1 MDPTA
6 LTQNLFDSRGILLN
20 PEGQRAHARGSPKT
34 ENKLPGQQVVKLRVQ
49 TVLERLFG
57 CWHRNVSR
65 PFTISGRTYE
75 VCLDCGKQFAYAR
88 VDFQHNALGGA

>member
-1 MDPTA
+1 ME
-6 LTQNLFDSRGILLN
+6 S
-20 PEGQRAHARGSPKT
+20 
-34 ENKLPGQQVVKLRVQ
+34 KLPGQQVVKLRVQ

-57 CWHRNVSR
+57 CWHRHVSR

-88 VDFQHNALGGA
+88 VVFSTAHRAEPDDS

>member
-1 MDPTA
+1 ME
-6 LTQNLFDSRGILLN
+6 S
-20 PEGQRAHARGSPKT
+20 
-34 ENKLPGQQVVKLRVQ
+34 KLPRQQVMKLRVQ

-88 VDFQHNALGGA
+88 VDFQHSALGGTR

>member
-1 MDPTA
+1 M
-6 LTQNLFDSRGILLN
+6 Q
-20 PEGQRAHARGSPKT
+20 EGARKRRTNCQGK
-34 ENKLPGQQVVKLRVQ
+34 QVVKFRVQ

-88 VDFQHNALGGA
+88 VDFRHNALGGTR

>member
-1 MDPTA
+1 MIASDR
-6 LTQNLFDSRGILLN
+6 RGISLN
-20 PEGQRAHARGSPKT
+20 QEGQRAQARGSPKT
-34 ENKLPGQQVVKLRVQ
+34 ENKLQGQQVVKLRVK
-49 TVLERLFG
+49 TVIEWLFG

-88 VDFQHNALGGA
+88 VDFQHSAPGGTR

>member
-1 MDPTA
+1 M
-6 LTQNLFDSRGILLN
+6 
-20 PEGQRAHARGSPKT
+20 

-75 VCLDCGKQFAYAR
+75 VCLDCGKQFAYTR
-88 VDFQHNALGGA
+88 VDFQHSAVGGTR

>member
-1 MDPTA
+1 M
-6 LTQNLFDSRGILLN
+6 
-20 PEGQRAHARGSPKT
+20 

-49 TVLERLFG
+49 TVFEWLFDR
-57 CWHRNVSR
+57 WHRNVSR

-88 VDFQHNALGGA
+88 VNFQHNVLAGTR

>member
-1 MDPTA
+1 ME
-6 LTQNLFDSRGILLN
+6 S
-20 PEGQRAHARGSPKT
+20 
-34 ENKLPGQQVVKLRVQ
+34 KLAGQQVVKLRVQ
-49 TVLERLFG
+49 TVLERVFG

-88 VDFQHNALGGA
+88 VDFQHSALGRTR

>member
-1 MDPTA
+1 M
-6 LTQNLFDSRGILLN
+6 
-20 PEGQRAHARGSPKT
+20 
-34 ENKLPGQQVVKLRVQ
+34 ENRLPGQQVVKLRVQ
-49 TVLERLFG
+49 SVLERLFG

-88 VDFQHNALGGA
+88 VDFRHSALGGTQ

>member
-1 MDPTA
+1 M
-6 LTQNLFDSRGILLN
+6 
-20 PEGQRAHARGSPKT
+20 
-34 ENKLPGQQVVKLRVQ
+34 ENKLPRQQVVKLRLQ
-49 TVLERLFG
+49 TVVERLFG

-88 VDFQHNALGGA
+88 VDFQHSALGGTR

>member
-1 MDPTA
+1 M
-6 LTQNLFDSRGILLN
+6 
-20 PEGQRAHARGSPKT
+20 
-34 ENKLPGQQVVKLRVQ
+34 ENKLPGQQVMKLRVQ

-75 VCLDCGKQFAYAR
+75 VCLDCGKQFAYVR
-88 VDFQHNALGGA
+88 VNFQHSALGGTR

>member
-1 MDPTA
+1 M
-6 LTQNLFDSRGILLN
+6 Q
-20 PEGQRAHARGSPKT
+20 EGAPKT
-34 ENKLPGQQVVKLRVQ
+34 ESKLPGQQVVKLRVQ

-88 VDFQHNALGGA
+88 VDFQHNALRGTR

>member
-1 MDPTA
+1 VRGRPT
-6 LTQNLFDSRGILLN
+6 T
-20 PEGQRAHARGSPKT
+20 T
-34 ENKLPGQQVVKLRVQ
+34 RVQ

-88 VDFQHNALGGA
+88 VDFQHSALARRNPMTP

>member
-1 MDPTA
+1 M
-6 LTQNLFDSRGILLN
+6 
-20 PEGQRAHARGSPKT
+20 
-34 ENKLPGQQVVKLRVQ
+34 ENKWSGQQVVKLRVQ
-49 TVLERLFG
+49 TVLERVFG

-88 VDFQHNALGGA
+88 VDFQHNAPGGTRRLLKSKATG

>member
-1 MDPTA
+1 ME
-6 LTQNLFDSRGILLN
+6 S
-20 PEGQRAHARGSPKT
+20 
-34 ENKLPGQQVVKLRVQ
+34 KLPGQQVVKLRVQ

-75 VCLDCGKQFAYAR
+75 VCFDCGKQFAYAR
-88 VDFQHNALGGA
+88 VDFQNSALGGTR